1 MKNKNIKIL
10 LLSFLVISLFLSGC
24 GKKQKTNIEDTQNN
38 DAFQTKEEQVGEEGY
53 RYRNLIY
60 VSSDNT
66 GIEITISEK
75 DAPGIY
81 ILSPN
86 EKEITLETPG
96 VSTVLSED
104 EYVLKI
110 ENAEK
115 GNYQIKYPIDMEDKF
130 TYSASYILPSP
141 EIQISSLDN
150 SSVKFNI
157 TEISKINQISVSLVS
172 SSEDIYIIELLNE
185 TNTNKLDYDIS
196 FSEAEIP
203 AGNYT
208 LWISATYD
216 AGTTEQTVSYQSEDI
231 SFGEKE

>member
-1 MKNKNIKIL
+1 MKSKNIKIL
-10 LLSFLVISLFLSGC
+10 LSSLLVISLFLSGC
-24 GKKQKTNIEDTQNN
+24 GKKQETNTEDTQNN
-38 DAFQTKEEQVGEEGY
+38 DTSQAKEEQIGEEGY

-66 GIEITISEK
+66 GIEIAISEK

-86 EKEITLETPG
+86 EKEITLETPD
-96 VSTVLSED
+96 VSTVLSEN

-115 GNYQIKYPIDMEDKF
+115 GNYQIKYPIDMEGKF
-130 TYSASYILPSP
+130 TYSASYILPTP
-141 EIQISSLDN
+141 EIHINSLDN

-157 TEISKINQISVSLVS
+157 TEISKINQIFVSLVS

-185 TNTNKLDYDIS
+185 TDTNKLNYDIS
-196 FSEAEIP
+196 FSEVEIP

-208 LWISATYD
+208 LWVSATYD

-231 SFGEKE
+231 SFGRIE

>member
-10 LLSFLVISLFLSGC
+10 LSSLLIISLFLSGC
-24 GKKQKTNIEDTQNN
+24 GKKQKINTEDTQNN
-38 DAFQTKEEQVGEEGY
+38 DTSQTKEEQAGEEGY

-75 DAPGIY
+75 DTPGIY

-96 VSTVLSED
+96 VSTVLSEN

-115 GNYQIKYPIDMEDKF
+115 GNYQIKYPIDMEGKF
-130 TYSASYILPSP
+130 TYSASYILPVP
-141 EIQISSLDN
+141 EIHINSLDN

-185 TNTNKLDYDIS
+185 TDTNKLDYDIS
-196 FSEAEIP
+196 FSEVEIP

-208 LWISATYD
+208 LWISAIYD
-216 AGTTEQTVSYQSEDI
+216 AGTTEQIISYQGEDI
-231 SFGEKE
+231 SFGRIE

>member
-1 MKNKNIKIL
+1 MKYKNIKIL
-10 LLSFLVISLFLSGC
+10 LSSLLIVSLFLSGC
-24 GKKQKTNIEDTQNN
+24 GKKQETNIEDTQNN
-38 DAFQTKEEQVGEEGY
+38 SISQTQEEQAGEEGY

-66 GIEITISEK
+66 GVEITISKK

-81 ILSPN
+81 ILSPD
-86 EKEITLETPG
+86 EEEITLETPS
-96 VSTVLSED
+96 VSAVLSED
-104 EYVLKI
+104 EYILKI

-115 GNYQIKYPIDMEDKF
+115 GNYQIKYPIDMEGKF
-130 TYSASYILPSP
+130 TYSASYILPTP
-141 EIQISSLDN
+141 EIQINSLDN

-157 TEISKINQISVSLVS
+157 TEVSKINQISVSLVS

-185 TNTNKLDYDIS
+185 TNTDKLDYDIP
-196 FSEAEIP
+196 FSEVEIP

-231 SFGEKE
+231 SFGGIE